1 MSLDRAVS
9 EIPLSLRDVLAKRLV
24 EIILGTSERDA
35 VPVELA
41 KRIIYLWRQD
51 QLESDAG
58 IKTLLEA
65 SVIVDAE
72 ATAGVLREL
81 GLQEIYAVL
90 RG

>member
-9 EIPLSLRDVLAKRLV
+9 EIPLSLRDVLSKRLV

-51 QLESDAG
+51 QLESEAG
-58 IKTLLEA
+58 IRTLLQAAMMVDSEA
-65 SVIVDAE
+65 I
-72 ATAGVLREL
+72 RF
-81 GLQEIYAVL
+81 
-90 RG
+90 RC